1 MRGGHR
7 AVAVTQ
13 AWGKPRPD
21 LAKRSIAVPFVGAA
35 LPSGVPVLVF
45 SAALASR
52 TETRL
57 RDPTHRCYIGLP
69 HAIEPAVPIEREFE
83 RRSLLIPR
91 KTWPPKPGCPG
102 TDQHLWR
109 RADWLLACVGAI
121 LLGSLSL
128 SAQSVALQV
137 ESALRKGKQAQEAGD
152 FVAAGQSLEQARRLA
167 PEKQGGV
174 VRASRELLAG
184 KKTGGGFG
192 RWRGSRQPLAP
203 GRAIP
208 PGWG

>member
-1 MRGGHR
+1 
-7 AVAVTQ
+7 
-13 AWGKPRPD
+13 
-21 LAKRSIAVPFVGAA
+21 
-35 LPSGVPVLVF
+35 
-45 SAALASR
+45 
-52 TETRL
+52 
-57 RDPTHRCYIGLP
+57 
-69 HAIEPAVPIEREFE
+69 
-83 RRSLLIPR
+83 
-91 KTWPPKPGCPG
+91 
-102 TDQHLWR
+102 
-109 RADWLLACVGAI
+109 VGAI